1 MVKNDFFH
9 PSFSKADLQEQ
20 QLAREVEDLKQ
31 QLNDHTTTI
40 ELLEGELQEPKK
52 HLALH
57 HQLEHEPEL
66 AAAVEDE
73 DPKMIHGETGVE
85 SGHE

>member
-1 MVKNDFFH
+1 M
-9 PSFSKADLQEQ
+9 
-20 QLAREVEDLKQ
+20 AREVENLEQ

-40 ELLEGELQEPKK
+40 EVLEGELQEPEK

-57 HQLEHEPEL
+57 HQLEHEPEP
-66 AAAVEDE
+66 ASAFEDE
-73 DPKMIHGETGVE
+73 DPKMIHGETAVE